1 MIKATKKQIQ
11 AMKNLYQ
18 KSDVESLEKMIQL
31 HWKKIEEIVENDGDS
46 ADLANNVVMIFHL
59 VFNERMHML
68 ATFDAKAYE
77 QISRSWFSK
86 I

>member
-46 ADLANNVVMIFHL
+46 ADLANNVVMI
-59 VFNERMHML
+59 
-68 ATFDAKAYE
+68 
-77 QISRSWFSK
+77 
-86 I
+86 